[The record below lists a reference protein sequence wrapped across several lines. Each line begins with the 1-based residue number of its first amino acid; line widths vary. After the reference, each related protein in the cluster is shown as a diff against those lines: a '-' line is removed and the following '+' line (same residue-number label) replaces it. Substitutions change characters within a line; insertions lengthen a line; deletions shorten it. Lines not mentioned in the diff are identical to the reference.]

1 MFIFAAAKA
10 VVFFGIVG
18 RLFSLQISENKKYL
32 TLSDKNRLREWRL
45 PPIRG
50 EFLDFFGKTVAGNIE
65 VYQLHVV
72 PEEVEDFNYFTGES
86 VVILSEDP
94 GVLPFNVENINGE
107 RKMSETKPAE
117 GMPAPSQ
124 GGQDA
129 ALAKKAEAARGSRK
143 VDEIL
148 TATGAMG
155 QAISTEVQKVII
167 GKSHVI
173 DNVMVD
179 ILSNGNLLFEDYPGL
194 AKTLMTNT
202 FADALGCDFKRVQF
216 TPDLLPAD
224 ITGTNIYDA
233 KKGEFTFK
241 PGPLFCNLLLAD
253 EINRAPPKTQAALL
267 EAMQEK
273 QVTIG
278 TVTHKL
284 PAPFIV
290 MATQNPVEQEG
301 TYPLPEAQLD
311 RFMFKMSVGY
321 PDRADEDEILAR
333 RITRGKDAVDVDV
346 ITDPQRVIAMQQAC
360 EDIYVDPALRMYMVE
375 IVSRTREDPRVLVG
389 SSPRGSQ
396 ALLKTSRAAAALRGR
411 DFVTPD
417 DIKTVA
423 ELAIAHRII
432 LKPEHQIKGLE
443 AGEVVQTILREVPV
457 PTV

>member
-1 MFIFAAAKA
+1 MQTPPPPPGGQPAAPAAATPTPPAQAGA
-10 VVFFGIVG
+10 VQAGYQAQAAKPRHESSPEVKERLAAVG
-18 RLFSLQISENKKYL
+18 AI
-32 TLSDKNRLREWRL
+32 
-45 PPIRG
+45 
-50 EFLDFFGKTVAGNIE
+50 
-65 VYQLHVV
+65 
-72 PEEVEDFNYFTGES
+72 
-86 VVILSEDP
+86 
-94 GVLPFNVENINGE
+94 
-107 RKMSETKPAE
+107 
-117 GMPAPSQ
+117 
-124 GGQDA
+124 
-129 ALAKKAEAARGSRK
+129 
-143 VDEIL
+143 
-148 TATGAMG
+148 G
-155 QAISTEVQKVII
+155 QAICAEVAKVII
-167 GKSHVI
+167 GKGHVI
-173 DNVMVD
+173 DNVLID

-202 FADALGCDFKRVQF
+202 FADALGCDFKRVSF

-241 PGPLFCNLLLAD
+241 PGPIFCNLLLSD

-284 PAPFIV
+284 PSPFLT

-333 RITRGKDAVDVDV
+333 RIERKKDAVDVEV
-346 ITDPQRVIAMQQAC
+346 ITDPQRVVAMQQAI
-360 EDIYVDPALRMYMVE
+360 EDIYVDPAVRMYMVE
-375 IVSRTREDPRVLVG
+375 LVARTREDPRVLVG
-389 SSPRGSQ
+389 ASPRGSQ
-396 ALLKTSRAAAALRGR
+396 ALLKTGRAAAAMRGR

-417 DIKTVA
+417 DVKSVA
-423 ELAIAHRII
+423 TLAISHRLI

-443 AGEVVQTILREVPV
+443 NEEVIQTILGQVPV

>member
-1 MFIFAAAKA
+1 MQPPAPPAAPA
-10 VVFFGIVG
+10 V
-18 RLFSLQISENKKYL
+18 
-32 TLSDKNRLREWRL
+32 
-45 PPIRG
+45 PAPAAP
-50 EFLDFFGKTVAGNIE
+50 VA
-65 VYQLHVV
+65 
-72 PEEVEDFNYFTGES
+72 
-86 VVILSEDP
+86 
-94 GVLPFNVENINGE
+94 
-107 RKMSETKPAE
+107 PAAP
-117 GMPAPSQ
+117 MPAPAPAPMPAVAP
-124 GGQDA
+124 A
-129 ALAKKAEAARGSRK
+129 APAAPAPMPAA
-143 VDEIL
+143 
-148 TATGAMG
+148 TAQPRHQSTPEVRERLQAVGAIAA
-155 QAISTEVQKVII
+155 AIAAEVQKVII
-167 GKSHVI
+167 GKAHVI
-173 DNVMVD
+173 DNVLVN

-360 EDIYVDPALRMYMVE
+360 EDVYVDPALRMYMVE
-375 IVSRTREDPRVLVG
+375 IVARTREDPRVLVG

-417 DIKTVA
+417 DIKGVA
-423 ELAIAHRII
+423 ELALAHRLI

-443 AGEVVQTILREVPV
+443 SGEIIQGILREVPV

>member
-1 MFIFAAAKA
+1 MKNGEMNMSEKPTTKPAAKAANAEEAAYAKKAAAKR
-10 VVFFGIVG
+10 G
-18 RLFSLQISENKKYL
+18 SKKM
-32 TLSDKNRLREWRL
+32 SDK
-45 PPIRG
+45 
-50 EFLDFFGKTVAGNIE
+50 
-65 VYQLHVV
+65 
-72 PEEVEDFNYFTGES
+72 
-86 VVILSEDP
+86 
-94 GVLPFNVENINGE
+94 
-107 RKMSETKPAE
+107 
-117 GMPAPSQ
+117 
-124 GGQDA
+124 
-129 ALAKKAEAARGSRK
+129 
-143 VDEIL
+143 L
-148 TATGAMG
+148 TAVGAIG
-155 QAISTEVQKVII
+155 AAIGTEVAKVII

-173 DNVMVD
+173 DNVMID

-241 PGPLFCNLLLAD
+241 PGPIFCNLLLSD

-267 EAMQEK
+267 EAMQEY

-284 PAPFIV
+284 PAPFLT

-333 RITRGKDAVDVDV
+333 RIARKKDAVEVEI
-346 ITDPQRVIAMQQAC
+346 ITDPARVVAMQQAI
-360 EDIYVDPALRMYMVE
+360 EEVYVDPAVRMYMVE
-375 IVSRTREDPRVLVG
+375 LVSRTREDPRVLVG

-396 ALLKTSRAAAALRGR
+396 ALLKTARSAAAMRGR

-417 DIKTVA
+417 DVKSVA
-423 ELAIAHRII
+423 ILAVAHRLI

-443 AGEVVQTILREVPV
+443 NEEVISDILRQVPV

>member
-1 MFIFAAAKA
+1 MQPA
-10 VVFFGIVG
+10 
-18 RLFSLQISENKKYL
+18 
-32 TLSDKNRLREWRL
+32 
-45 PPIRG
+45 PPPQP
-50 EFLDFFGKTVAGNIE
+50 A
-65 VYQLHVV
+65 
-72 PEEVEDFNYFTGES
+72 
-86 VVILSEDP
+86 P
-94 GVLPFNVENINGE
+94 GQP
-107 RKMSETKPAE
+107 
-117 GMPAPSQ
+117 GMPAPPAP
-124 GGQDA
+124 A
-129 ALAKKAEAARGSRK
+129 APMPAAPAVPMPAAPAAPMPAAPAAPAAPAKPKHQSTPEVRERLAA
-143 VDEIL
+143 V
-148 TATGAMG
+148 GAIA
-155 QAISTEVQKVII
+155 QAISAEVQKVII

-173 DNVMVD
+173 DNVLIN

-224 ITGTNIYDA
+224 ITGTNVYDA

-321 PDRADEDEILAR
+321 PDRADEDEILSR
-333 RITRGKDAVDVDV
+333 RISRGKDAVDVDV

-360 EDIYVDPALRMYMVE
+360 EDVYVDPAIRMYMVE
-375 IVSRTREDPRVLVG
+375 VVARTREDPRVLVG

-417 DIKTVA
+417 DVKAIA

-443 AGEVVQTILREVPV
+443 AGEVIQTILREVPV

>member
-1 MFIFAAAKA
+1 MQPPAPPAAPPAPVPAAPAAPVAPAAPAVPMAPAAPAAPVAPAAPAAPAQPKHQSTPEVRERLKA
-10 VVFFGIVG
+10 V
-18 RLFSLQISENKKYL
+18 
-32 TLSDKNRLREWRL
+32 
-45 PPIRG
+45 
-50 EFLDFFGKTVAGNIE
+50 
-65 VYQLHVV
+65 
-72 PEEVEDFNYFTGES
+72 
-86 VVILSEDP
+86 
-94 GVLPFNVENINGE
+94 
-107 RKMSETKPAE
+107 
-117 GMPAPSQ
+117 
-124 GGQDA
+124 
-129 ALAKKAEAARGSRK
+129 
-143 VDEIL
+143 
-148 TATGAMG
+148 GAIAN
-155 QAISTEVQKVII
+155 AISAEVQKVII
-167 GKSHVI
+167 GKAHVI
-173 DNVMVD
+173 DNVLIN

-321 PDRADEDEILAR
+321 PDRADEDEILSR
-333 RITRGKDAVDVDV
+333 RIARGKDAVDVDV
-346 ITDPQRVIAMQQAC
+346 ITDPARVIAMQQAC
-360 EDIYVDPALRMYMVE
+360 EDVYVDPALRMYMVE
-375 IVSRTREDPRVLVG
+375 VVSRTREDPRVLVG
-389 SSPRGSQ
+389 ASPRGSQ

-417 DIKTVA
+417 DVKAIA

-443 AGEVVQTILREVPV
+443 SGEVIQAILREVPV

>member
-1 MFIFAAAKA
+1 MGKVI
-10 VVFFGIVG
+10 
-18 RLFSLQISENKKYL
+18 
-32 TLSDKNRLREWRL
+32 
-45 PPIRG
+45 
-50 EFLDFFGKTVAGNIE
+50 FGKPEVIRYCVVALLSGEHI
-65 VYQLHVV
+65 LL
-72 PEEVEDFNYFTGES
+72 ED
-86 VVILSEDP
+86 VP
-94 GVLPFNVENINGE
+94 GVG
-107 RKMSETKPAE
+107 
-117 GMPAPSQ
+117 
-124 GGQDA
+124 
-129 ALAKKAEAARGSRK
+129 
-143 VDEIL
+143 
-148 TATGAMG
+148 
-155 QAISTEVQKVII
+155 
-167 GKSHVI
+167 
-173 DNVMVD
+173 
-179 ILSNGNLLFEDYPGL
+179 
-194 AKTLMTNT
+194 KTLAGKAIAKSIAGK
-202 FADALGCDFKRVQF
+202 FARLQF
-216 TPDLLPAD
+216 TPDLLPSD
-224 ITGTNIYDA
+224 ITGSNVFNSTESQFVFHQGPVFNNIV
-233 KKGEFTFK
+233 
-241 PGPLFCNLLLAD
+241 LAD

-321 PDRADEDEILAR
+321 PDRADEDEILSR

-360 EDIYVDPALRMYMVE
+360 EDVYVDPALRMYMVE
-375 IVSRTREDPRVLVG
+375 VVARTREDPRVLVG

-396 ALLKTSRAAAALRGR
+396 ALLKTGRAAAALRGR

-417 DIKTVA
+417 DIKSVA

-443 AGEVVQTILREVPV
+443 AGEVMQSILREVPV

>member
-1 MFIFAAAKA
+1 MQPPAPPAAPPAPVPAAPAAPVAPAAPAPPAPAAPAAPVAPAAPAAPAQPKHQSTPEVRERLKA
-10 VVFFGIVG
+10 V
-18 RLFSLQISENKKYL
+18 
-32 TLSDKNRLREWRL
+32 
-45 PPIRG
+45 
-50 EFLDFFGKTVAGNIE
+50 
-65 VYQLHVV
+65 
-72 PEEVEDFNYFTGES
+72 
-86 VVILSEDP
+86 
-94 GVLPFNVENINGE
+94 
-107 RKMSETKPAE
+107 
-117 GMPAPSQ
+117 
-124 GGQDA
+124 
-129 ALAKKAEAARGSRK
+129 
-143 VDEIL
+143 
-148 TATGAMG
+148 GAIA
-155 QAISTEVQKVII
+155 QAISAEVQKVII
-167 GKSHVI
+167 GKAHVI
-173 DNVMVD
+173 DNVLIN

-333 RITRGKDAVDVDV
+333 RISRGKDAVDVDV

-360 EDIYVDPALRMYMVE
+360 EDVYVDPALRMYMVE
-375 IVSRTREDPRVLVG
+375 IVARTREDPRVLVG

-417 DIKTVA
+417 DVKAVS

-443 AGEVVQTILREVPV
+443 AGEVIQTILREVPV

>member
-1 MFIFAAAKA
+1 MNA
-10 VVFFGIVG
+10 
-18 RLFSLQISENKKYL
+18 
-32 TLSDKNRLREWRL
+32 T
-45 PPIRG
+45 PPA
-50 EFLDFFGKTVAGNIE
+50 DA
-65 VYQLHVV
+65 
-72 PEEVEDFNYFTGES
+72 P
-86 VVILSEDP
+86 
-94 GVLPFNVENINGE
+94 
-107 RKMSETKPAE
+107 
-117 GMPAPSQ
+117 PAPPSNAT
-124 GGQDA
+124 DA
-129 ALAKKAEAARGSRK
+129 AYAKKAAEARGSSK
-143 VDEIL
+143 TNEKL
-148 TATGAMG
+148 TAVGAIA
-155 QAISTEVQKVII
+155 QAIGSEVQKVII

-173 DNVMVD
+173 DNVLVN

-241 PGPLFCNLLLAD
+241 PGPIFCNLLLSD

-284 PAPFIV
+284 PAPFLT

-321 PDRADEDEILAR
+321 PSRSDEDEILSR
-333 RITRGKDAVDVDV
+333 RIARKKDAVEVET
-346 ITDPQRVIAMQQAC
+346 ITDPARVVAMQQAI
-360 EDIYVDPALRMYMVE
+360 EDVYVDPAVRMYMVE
-375 IVSRTREDPRVLVG
+375 IVTQTREHNQVLVG

-396 ALLKTSRAAAALRGR
+396 ALLKTSRAAAAMRGR

-417 DIKTVA
+417 DVKSIA
-423 ELAIAHRII
+423 NLAVAHRLI
-432 LKPEHQIKGLE
+432 LKPEHQIKGVNTE
-443 AGEVVQTILREVPV
+443 DIIKEILRTVPV

>member
-1 MFIFAAAKA
+1 MQPPAPPAAPPAPVPAAPAAPMAPAAPAVPMAPAAPAAPVAPAAPAAPAQPKHQSTPEVRERLKA
-10 VVFFGIVG
+10 V
-18 RLFSLQISENKKYL
+18 
-32 TLSDKNRLREWRL
+32 
-45 PPIRG
+45 
-50 EFLDFFGKTVAGNIE
+50 
-65 VYQLHVV
+65 
-72 PEEVEDFNYFTGES
+72 
-86 VVILSEDP
+86 
-94 GVLPFNVENINGE
+94 
-107 RKMSETKPAE
+107 
-117 GMPAPSQ
+117 
-124 GGQDA
+124 
-129 ALAKKAEAARGSRK
+129 
-143 VDEIL
+143 
-148 TATGAMG
+148 GAIA
-155 QAISTEVQKVII
+155 QAISAEVQKVII

-173 DNVMVD
+173 DNVLIN

-194 AKTLMTNT
+194 VKTLMTNT

-333 RITRGKDAVDVDV
+333 RIARGKDAVDVDV
-346 ITDPQRVIAMQQAC
+346 ITDPARVIAMQQAC
-360 EDIYVDPALRMYMVE
+360 EDVYVDPALRMYMVE
-375 IVSRTREDPRVLVG
+375 VVSRTREDPRVLVG
-389 SSPRGSQ
+389 ASPRGSQ

-417 DIKTVA
+417 DVKAIA

-443 AGEVVQTILREVPV
+443 AGEVIQTILREVPV

>member
-1 MFIFAAAKA
+1 MQPPAPPAAPPAPAPAAPAAPAAPPAPAMPMAPAAPAAPVAPAAPAAPAQPKHQSTPEVRERLKA
-10 VVFFGIVG
+10 VGAI
-18 RLFSLQISENKKYL
+18 
-32 TLSDKNRLREWRL
+32 
-45 PPIRG
+45 
-50 EFLDFFGKTVAGNIE
+50 
-65 VYQLHVV
+65 
-72 PEEVEDFNYFTGES
+72 
-86 VVILSEDP
+86 
-94 GVLPFNVENINGE
+94 
-107 RKMSETKPAE
+107 
-117 GMPAPSQ
+117 
-124 GGQDA
+124 
-129 ALAKKAEAARGSRK
+129 
-143 VDEIL
+143 
-148 TATGAMG
+148 AT
-155 QAISTEVQKVII
+155 AISAEVQKVII
-167 GKSHVI
+167 GKAHVI
-173 DNVMVD
+173 DNVLIN

-202 FADALGCDFKRVQF
+202 FANALGCDFKRVQF

-333 RITRGKDAVDVDV
+333 RISRGKDAVDVDV
-346 ITDPQRVIAMQQAC
+346 ITDPARVIAMQQAC
-360 EDIYVDPALRMYMVE
+360 EDVYVDPALRMYMVE

-389 SSPRGSQ
+389 ASPRGSQ

-417 DIKTVA
+417 DVKAIS

-443 AGEVVQTILREVPV
+443 AGEVIQAILREVPV

>member
-1 MFIFAAAKA
+1 MNA
-10 VVFFGIVG
+10 
-18 RLFSLQISENKKYL
+18 
-32 TLSDKNRLREWRL
+32 T
-45 PPIRG
+45 PPA
-50 EFLDFFGKTVAGNIE
+50 E
-65 VYQLHVV
+65 
-72 PEEVEDFNYFTGES
+72 
-86 VVILSEDP
+86 
-94 GVLPFNVENINGE
+94 
-107 RKMSETKPAE
+107 KPAAP
-117 GMPAPSQ
+117 PADAVAQ
-124 GGQDA
+124 GY
-129 ALAKKAEAARGSRK
+129 AKKAEAARGTKKMSDR
-143 VDEIL
+143 L
-148 TATGAMG
+148 TAVGAIAE
-155 QAISTEVQKVII
+155 AIGVEVQKVII
-167 GKSHVI
+167 GKAHVI
-173 DNVMVD
+173 DNVLVD
-179 ILSNGNLLFEDYPGL
+179 ILANGNLLFEDYPGL

-241 PGPLFCNLLLAD
+241 PGPIFCNLLLSD

-278 TVTHKL
+278 IVTHKL
-284 PAPFIV
+284 PAPFLT

-333 RITRGKDAVDVDV
+333 RIARKKDDVDV
-346 ITDPQRVIAMQQAC
+346 ETITDPARVVAMQESI
-360 EDIYVDPALRMYMVE
+360 EDVYVDPAVRMYMVE

-389 SSPRGSQ
+389 ASPRGSQ
-396 ALLKTSRAAAALRGR
+396 ALLKTSRAAAAMRGR

-417 DIKTVA
+417 DVKSVA
-423 ELAIAHRII
+423 ILAVAHRLI

-443 AGEVVQTILREVPV
+443 NDQIITDILRQVPV

>member
-1 MFIFAAAKA
+1 MQPPAPPAA
-10 VVFFGIVG
+10 
-18 RLFSLQISENKKYL
+18 
-32 TLSDKNRLREWRL
+32 
-45 PPIRG
+45 PP
-50 EFLDFFGKTVAGNIE
+50 A
-65 VYQLHVV
+65 
-72 PEEVEDFNYFTGES
+72 
-86 VVILSEDP
+86 
-94 GVLPFNVENINGE
+94 
-107 RKMSETKPAE
+107 PAPAAPAAPAPPAPAAP
-117 GMPAPSQ
+117 MPAAP
-124 GGQDA
+124 A
-129 ALAKKAEAARGSRK
+129 APAPAAPVAPAAPAAPAAPVQPKHQSTPEVRERLSA
-143 VDEIL
+143 V
-148 TATGAMG
+148 GAIA
-155 QAISTEVQKVII
+155 QANSAEVQKVII

-173 DNVMVD
+173 DNVLIN

-360 EDIYVDPALRMYMVE
+360 EDIYVDPAIRMYMVE
-375 IVSRTREDPRVLVG
+375 VVARTREDPRVLVG

-396 ALLKTSRAAAALRGR
+396 ALLKTSRAAAAMRGR

-417 DIKTVA
+417 DVKSIA

-443 AGEVVQTILREVPV
+443 AGEVMQSILREVPV

>member
-1 MFIFAAAKA
+1 
-10 VVFFGIVG
+10 
-18 RLFSLQISENKKYL
+18 
-32 TLSDKNRLREWRL
+32 
-45 PPIRG
+45 
-50 EFLDFFGKTVAGNIE
+50 
-65 VYQLHVV
+65 
-72 PEEVEDFNYFTGES
+72 
-86 VVILSEDP
+86 
-94 GVLPFNVENINGE
+94 
-107 RKMSETKPAE
+107 MSETGTPK
-117 GMPAPSQ
+117 GMQAPNT
-124 GGQDA
+124 GAHDA
-129 ALAKKAEAARGSRK
+129 ALEKKAQEARGSSK
-143 VDEIL
+143 VDEVL
-148 TATGAMG
+148 AATGAMG

-179 ILSNGNLLFEDYPGL
+179 ILSNGNLLFEDFPGL

-241 PGPLFCNLLLAD
+241 PGPIFCNLLLSD

-278 TVTHKL
+278 VVTHKL
-284 PAPFIV
+284 PSPFLT

-311 RFMFKMSVGY
+311 RFMMKMMVGY
-321 PDRADEDEILAR
+321 PDRADENEILQR
-333 RITRGKDAVDVDV
+333 RIDRKTDDVEV
-346 ITDPQRVIAMQQAC
+346 NSITDPSIVVKMQKSC
-360 EDIYVDPALRMYMVE
+360 EEVYVDRSVREYMVD
-375 IVSRTREDPRVLVG
+375 IVARTREDPRVLVG

-396 ALLKTSRAAAALRGR
+396 ALLKTSRAVAAMRGR

-417 DIKTVA
+417 DVKAIA
-423 ELAIAHRII
+423 ELAVAHRII

-443 AGEVVQTILREVPV
+443 TGEVIRDILHGKNAANV

>member
-1 MFIFAAAKA
+1 MQAPPPPGAPAPPPAAA
-10 VVFFGIVG
+10 
-18 RLFSLQISENKKYL
+18 
-32 TLSDKNRLREWRL
+32 T
-45 PPIRG
+45 
-50 EFLDFFGKTVAGNIE
+50 
-65 VYQLHVV
+65 
-72 PEEVEDFNYFTGES
+72 
-86 VVILSEDP
+86 
-94 GVLPFNVENINGE
+94 
-107 RKMSETKPAE
+107 PAAPAAPAA
-117 GMPAPSQ
+117 PAPQ
-124 GGQDA
+124 AQA
-129 ALAKKAEAARGSRK
+129 AAAQPKHQSTPEVRERLAA
-143 VDEIL
+143 V
-148 TATGAMG
+148 GAIG
-155 QAISTEVQKVII
+155 NAINAEVQKVII

-173 DNVMVD
+173 DNVLVD
-179 ILSNGNLLFEDYPGL
+179 ILANGNLLFEDYPGL

-202 FADALGCDFKRVQF
+202 FADALGCDFKRVSF

-241 PGPLFCNLLLAD
+241 PGPIFCNLLLSD

-284 PAPFIV
+284 PSPFLT

-311 RFMFKMSVGY
+311 RFMFKMAVGY

-333 RITRGKDAVDVDV
+333 RILRKKDAVDVEV
-346 ITDPQRVIAMQQAC
+346 ITDPARVVAMQQAI
-360 EDIYVDPALRMYMVE
+360 EDVYVDPAVRMYMVE

-396 ALLKTSRAAAALRGR
+396 ALLKTGRAAAAMRGR

-417 DIKTVA
+417 DVKSVA
-423 ELAIAHRII
+423 TLALAHRLI

-443 AGEVVQTILREVPV
+443 SEEIIETILREVPV

>member
-1 MFIFAAAKA
+1 MQPPAPPAAPA
-10 VVFFGIVG
+10 V
-18 RLFSLQISENKKYL
+18 
-32 TLSDKNRLREWRL
+32 
-45 PPIRG
+45 PAP
-50 EFLDFFGKTVAGNIE
+50 VA
-65 VYQLHVV
+65 
-72 PEEVEDFNYFTGES
+72 
-86 VVILSEDP
+86 
-94 GVLPFNVENINGE
+94 
-107 RKMSETKPAE
+107 PAAP
-117 GMPAPSQ
+117 MPAPAP
-124 GGQDA
+124 A
-129 ALAKKAEAARGSRK
+129 APMPAVAPAAPAPAAPAPMPAA
-143 VDEIL
+143 
-148 TATGAMG
+148 TAQPRHQSTPEVRERLQAVGAIAT
-155 QAISTEVQKVII
+155 AISAEVQKVII
-167 GKSHVI
+167 GKAHVI
-173 DNVMVD
+173 DNVLIN

-321 PDRADEDEILAR
+321 PDRADEDEILSR

-360 EDIYVDPALRMYMVE
+360 EDVYVDPALRMYMVE
-375 IVSRTREDPRVLVG
+375 IVARTREDPRVLVG
-389 SSPRGSQ
+389 ASPRGSQ
-396 ALLKTSRAAAALRGR
+396 ALLKTSRASAALRGR

-417 DIKTVA
+417 DIKSVA
-423 ELAIAHRII
+423 EIAVAHRLI

-443 AGEVVQTILREVPV
+443 PGEVIQSILREVPV

>member
-1 MFIFAAAKA
+1 MQPPAPPAAPA
-10 VVFFGIVG
+10 V
-18 RLFSLQISENKKYL
+18 
-32 TLSDKNRLREWRL
+32 
-45 PPIRG
+45 PAPAAP
-50 EFLDFFGKTVAGNIE
+50 VA
-65 VYQLHVV
+65 
-72 PEEVEDFNYFTGES
+72 
-86 VVILSEDP
+86 
-94 GVLPFNVENINGE
+94 
-107 RKMSETKPAE
+107 PAAP
-117 GMPAPSQ
+117 MPAPAPAPMPAVAP
-124 GGQDA
+124 A
-129 ALAKKAEAARGSRK
+129 APAAPAPMPAA
-143 VDEIL
+143 
-148 TATGAMG
+148 TAQPRHQSTPEVRERLQAVGAIAA
-155 QAISTEVQKVII
+155 AIAAEVQKVII
-167 GKSHVI
+167 GKAHVI
-173 DNVMVD
+173 DNVLVN
-179 ILSNGNLLFEDYPGL
+179 ILSDGNLLFEDYPGL

-321 PDRADEDEILAR
+321 PDRADEDEILSR
-333 RITRGKDAVDVDV
+333 RISRGKDAVDVDV

-360 EDIYVDPALRMYMVE
+360 EDVYVDPALRMYMVE

-417 DIKTVA
+417 DIKGVA
-423 ELAIAHRII
+423 ELSLAHRLI

-443 AGEVVQTILREVPV
+443 SGEIIQGILREVPV

>member
-1 MFIFAAAKA
+1 MNA
-10 VVFFGIVG
+10 
-18 RLFSLQISENKKYL
+18 
-32 TLSDKNRLREWRL
+32 T
-45 PPIRG
+45 PPA
-50 EFLDFFGKTVAGNIE
+50 DA
-65 VYQLHVV
+65 
-72 PEEVEDFNYFTGES
+72 P
-86 VVILSEDP
+86 
-94 GVLPFNVENINGE
+94 
-107 RKMSETKPAE
+107 
-117 GMPAPSQ
+117 PAPPSNAT
-124 GGQDA
+124 DSA
-129 ALAKKAEAARGSRK
+129 YAKKAADARGSSK
-143 VDEIL
+143 TNEKL
-148 TATGAMG
+148 TAVGAIA
-155 QAISTEVQKVII
+155 QAIGSEVQKVII

-173 DNVMVD
+173 DNVLVN

-241 PGPLFCNLLLAD
+241 PGPIFCNLLLSD

-284 PAPFIV
+284 PAPFLT

-321 PDRADEDEILAR
+321 PSRSDEDEILSR
-333 RITRGKDAVDVDV
+333 RIARKKDEVEVET
-346 ITDPQRVIAMQQAC
+346 ITDPARVVAMQQAI
-360 EDIYVDPALRMYMVE
+360 EDVYVDPAVRMYMVE
-375 IVSRTREDPRVLVG
+375 IVTQTREHNQVLVG

-396 ALLKTSRAAAALRGR
+396 ALLKTSRAAAAMRGR

-417 DIKTVA
+417 DVKSIA
-423 ELAIAHRII
+423 NLAVAHRLI
-432 LKPEHQIKGLE
+432 LKPEHQIKGVNTE
-443 AGEVVQTILREVPV
+443 DIIKEILRTVPV

>member
-1 MFIFAAAKA
+1 MQPNPAAPPAPPAPAAPMPAAPMPAAPAAPMPAAPAAPMPAAPAAPMPAAAPAAPVAQAQPKHQSNPEVQERLKA
-10 VVFFGIVG
+10 VGAIA
-18 RLFSLQISENKKYL
+18 RAI
-32 TLSDKNRLREWRL
+32 
-45 PPIRG
+45 
-50 EFLDFFGKTVAGNIE
+50 
-65 VYQLHVV
+65 
-72 PEEVEDFNYFTGES
+72 
-86 VVILSEDP
+86 
-94 GVLPFNVENINGE
+94 
-107 RKMSETKPAE
+107 
-117 GMPAPSQ
+117 
-124 GGQDA
+124 A
-129 ALAKKAEAARGSRK
+129 A
-143 VDEIL
+143 
-148 TATGAMG
+148 
-155 QAISTEVQKVII
+155 EVQKVII
-167 GKSHVI
+167 GKPHVI
-173 DNVMVD
+173 DNVLIN

-321 PDRADEDEILAR
+321 PDRADEDEILSR

-360 EDIYVDPALRMYMVE
+360 EDIYVDPAIRMYMVE
-375 IVSRTREDPRVLVG
+375 IVARTREDPRVLVG

-396 ALLKTSRAAAALRGR
+396 ALLKTSRAAAAMRGR

-417 DIKTVA
+417 DVKAIA

-443 AGEVVQTILREVPV
+443 AGEVIQAILREVPV

>member
-1 MFIFAAAKA
+1 MQPPAPPAAPA
-10 VVFFGIVG
+10 V
-18 RLFSLQISENKKYL
+18 
-32 TLSDKNRLREWRL
+32 
-45 PPIRG
+45 PAPAAP
-50 EFLDFFGKTVAGNIE
+50 VAP
-65 VYQLHVV
+65 VA
-72 PEEVEDFNYFTGES
+72 P
-86 VVILSEDP
+86 
-94 GVLPFNVENINGE
+94 
-107 RKMSETKPAE
+107 
-117 GMPAPSQ
+117 MPAPAPAPMPAVAP
-124 GGQDA
+124 A
-129 ALAKKAEAARGSRK
+129 APAAPAPMPAA
-143 VDEIL
+143 
-148 TATGAMG
+148 TAQPRHQSTPEVRERLQAVGAIAS
-155 QAISTEVQKVII
+155 AIAAEVQKVII

-173 DNVMVD
+173 DNVLVN

-321 PDRADEDEILAR
+321 PDRADEDEILSR
-333 RITRGKDAVDVDV
+333 RISRGKDAVDVDV

-360 EDIYVDPALRMYMVE
+360 EDVYVDPALRMYMVE
-375 IVSRTREDPRVLVG
+375 IVARTREDPRVLVG

-417 DIKTVA
+417 DIKGVA
-423 ELAIAHRII
+423 ELALAHRLI

-443 AGEVVQTILREVPV
+443 SGEIIQGILREVPV

>member
-1 MFIFAAAKA
+1 MQAPPPPSAPAA
-10 VVFFGIVG
+10 
-18 RLFSLQISENKKYL
+18 
-32 TLSDKNRLREWRL
+32 
-45 PPIRG
+45 P
-50 EFLDFFGKTVAGNIE
+50 
-65 VYQLHVV
+65 
-72 PEEVEDFNYFTGES
+72 
-86 VVILSEDP
+86 
-94 GVLPFNVENINGE
+94 
-107 RKMSETKPAE
+107 
-117 GMPAPSQ
+117 MPAAPMP
-124 GGQDA
+124 A
-129 ALAKKAEAARGSRK
+129 APMPAAPMPAAPMPAAPMPAAPMPAAPMQAAPVPQQPVQAQPRHQSSPEVKERLNA
-143 VDEIL
+143 V
-148 TATGAMG
+148 GAIAS
-155 QAISTEVQKVII
+155 AISAEVQKVII

-173 DNVMVD
+173 DNVLVN

-284 PAPFIV
+284 PAPFLV

-321 PDRADEDEILAR
+321 PDRADEDEILNR
-333 RITRGKDAVDVDV
+333 RITRKTDAVDVDV

-360 EDIYVDPALRMYMVE
+360 EEVYVDPALRMYMVE
-375 IVSRTREDPRVLVG
+375 VVSRTREDPRVLVG
-389 SSPRGSQ
+389 ASPRGSQ
-396 ALLKTSRAAAALRGR
+396 ALLKTSRGAAAMRGR
-411 DFVTPD
+411 DFITPD
-417 DIKTVA
+417 DVKAVA
-423 ELAIAHRII
+423 ELALAHRLI

-443 AGEVVQTILREVPV
+443 AGEVVQAILREVPV

>member
-1 MFIFAAAKA
+1 MQQTPPAP
-10 VVFFGIVG
+10 GI
-18 RLFSLQISENKKYL
+18 
-32 TLSDKNRLREWRL
+32 
-45 PPIRG
+45 
-50 EFLDFFGKTVAGNIE
+50 
-65 VYQLHVV
+65 
-72 PEEVEDFNYFTGES
+72 
-86 VVILSEDP
+86 
-94 GVLPFNVENINGE
+94 
-107 RKMSETKPAE
+107 PAP
-117 GMPAPSQ
+117 GMPAPPMPAPPMP
-124 GGQDA
+124 A
-129 ALAKKAEAARGSRK
+129 APAAPVAAAPPMPAVQAAPVAPVAAAQPKHQSTPEVRERLKAVG
-143 VDEIL
+143 
-148 TATGAMG
+148 
-155 QAISTEVQKVII
+155 AISQALSAEVQKVII
-167 GKSHVI
+167 GKAHVI
-173 DNVMVD
+173 DNVMIN

-241 PGPLFCNLLLAD
+241 PGPIFCNLLLAD

-321 PDRADEDEILAR
+321 PDRADEDEILSR
-333 RITRGKDAVDVDV
+333 RITRKKDGVDVEV

-360 EDIYVDPALRMYMVE
+360 EDVYLDPALRMYMVE
-375 IVSRTREDPRVLVG
+375 LVSRTREDPRILVG

-396 ALLKTSRAAAALRGR
+396 ALLKTARAAAAMRGR

-417 DIKTVA
+417 DIKAVA
-423 ELAIAHRII
+423 TLAISHRII
-432 LKPEHQIKGLE
+432 FKPEHQIKGLE
-443 AGEVVQTILREVPV
+443 PSEVVQTILREVPV

>member
-1 MFIFAAAKA
+1 MNMNATTPADGAQAKSSSA
-10 VVFFGIVG
+10 
-18 RLFSLQISENKKYL
+18 
-32 TLSDKNRLREWRL
+32 SD
-45 PPIRG
+45 
-50 EFLDFFGKTVAGNIE
+50 
-65 VYQLHVV
+65 
-72 PEEVEDFNYFTGES
+72 S
-86 VVILSEDP
+86 
-94 GVLPFNVENINGE
+94 
-107 RKMSETKPAE
+107 
-117 GMPAPSQ
+117 
-124 GGQDA
+124 
-129 ALAKKAEAARGSRK
+129 ALAKKAEAARGNSK
-143 VDEIL
+143 TNEVL

-155 QAISTEVQKVII
+155 KAISSEVQKVII

-179 ILSNGNLLFEDYPGL
+179 ILSNGNLLFEDFPGL

-233 KKGEFTFK
+233 KKGEFSFK
-241 PGPLFCNLLLAD
+241 PGPIFCNLLLSD

-278 TVTHKL
+278 VVTHKL
-284 PAPFIV
+284 PSPFLT

-311 RFMFKMSVGY
+311 RFMMKMMVGY
-321 PDRADEDEILAR
+321 PDRADEDEILQR
-333 RITRGKDAVDVDV
+333 RIARKKDDVDV
-346 ITDPQRVIAMQQAC
+346 NTITEPNIVVKMQESC
-360 EDIYVDPALRMYMVE
+360 EDVYVDPAIRMYMVE
-375 IVSRTREDPRVLVG
+375 IVARTREDPRVLVG

-396 ALLKTSRAAAALRGR
+396 ALLKTSRAAAAMRGR

-417 DIKTVA
+417 DVKSIA
-423 ELAIAHRII
+423 ELAVAHRLI

-443 AGEVVQTILREVPV
+443 TGKVIQEILRQVPV

>member
-1 MFIFAAAKA
+1 MQPPAVPPTAPAPAPVPAAPAAPAPAAPMAPAPAPAPAPVAPAPAAPVQAQAAAQPRHQSTPEVRERLQA
-10 VVFFGIVG
+10 V
-18 RLFSLQISENKKYL
+18 
-32 TLSDKNRLREWRL
+32 
-45 PPIRG
+45 
-50 EFLDFFGKTVAGNIE
+50 
-65 VYQLHVV
+65 
-72 PEEVEDFNYFTGES
+72 
-86 VVILSEDP
+86 
-94 GVLPFNVENINGE
+94 
-107 RKMSETKPAE
+107 
-117 GMPAPSQ
+117 
-124 GGQDA
+124 
-129 ALAKKAEAARGSRK
+129 
-143 VDEIL
+143 
-148 TATGAMG
+148 GAIA
-155 QAISTEVQKVII
+155 QAISAEVQKVII

-173 DNVMVD
+173 DNVLIN

-224 ITGTNIYDA
+224 ITGTNVYDA

-321 PDRADEDEILAR
+321 PDRADEDEILSR
-333 RITRGKDAVDVDV
+333 RITRKKDAVDVDV

-360 EDIYVDPALRMYMVE
+360 EDVYVDPAIRMYMVE
-375 IVSRTREDPRVLVG
+375 CVARTREDPRVLVG

-396 ALLKTSRAAAALRGR
+396 ALLKTGRASAAMRGR

-417 DIKTVA
+417 DIKAVA

-443 AGEVVQTILREVPV
+443 QGEVIQSILREVPV

>member
-1 MFIFAAAKA
+1 M
-10 VVFFGIVG
+10 
-18 RLFSLQISENKKYL
+18 Q
-32 TLSDKNRLREWRL
+32 
-45 PPIRG
+45 P
-50 EFLDFFGKTVAGNIE
+50 
-65 VYQLHVV
+65 
-72 PEEVEDFNYFTGES
+72 
-86 VVILSEDP
+86 
-94 GVLPFNVENINGE
+94 
-107 RKMSETKPAE
+107 
-117 GMPAPSQ
+117 PAPP
-124 GGQDA
+124 A
-129 ALAKKAEAARGSRK
+129 APPAPAAPAAPAPPAPPVPAPPAAPAPAPPAPAVPAAPAAPAAPAQPRHQSSPEVKERLAA
-143 VDEIL
+143 V
-148 TATGAMG
+148 GAIS
-155 QAISTEVQKVII
+155 QAIAAEVQKVII
-167 GKSHVI
+167 GKPHII
-173 DNVMVD
+173 DNVLIN

-284 PAPFIV
+284 PSPFIV

-321 PDRADEDEILAR
+321 PDRADEDEILRR
-333 RITRGKDAVDVDV
+333 RIDRGKDAVDVDV

-360 EDIYVDPALRMYMVE
+360 ESVYVDPSLRMYMVE

-417 DIKTVA
+417 DVKTIA

-443 AGEVVQTILREVPV
+443 AGEVIQTILREVPV

>member
-1 MFIFAAAKA
+1 MNA
-10 VVFFGIVG
+10 
-18 RLFSLQISENKKYL
+18 
-32 TLSDKNRLREWRL
+32 T
-45 PPIRG
+45 PPA
-50 EFLDFFGKTVAGNIE
+50 DA
-65 VYQLHVV
+65 
-72 PEEVEDFNYFTGES
+72 P
-86 VVILSEDP
+86 
-94 GVLPFNVENINGE
+94 
-107 RKMSETKPAE
+107 
-117 GMPAPSQ
+117 PAPPSNAT
-124 GGQDA
+124 DA
-129 ALAKKAEAARGSRK
+129 AYAKKAAEARGSSK
-143 VDEIL
+143 TNEKL
-148 TATGAMG
+148 TAVGAIA
-155 QAISTEVQKVII
+155 QAIGSEVQKVII

-173 DNVMVD
+173 DNVLVN

-241 PGPLFCNLLLAD
+241 PGPIFCNLLLSD

-284 PAPFIV
+284 PAPFLT

-321 PDRADEDEILAR
+321 PSRSDEDEILAR
-333 RITRGKDAVDVDV
+333 RIARKKDAVEVET
-346 ITDPQRVIAMQQAC
+346 ITDPARVVAMQQAI
-360 EDIYVDPALRMYMVE
+360 EDVYVDPAVRMYMVE
-375 IVSRTREDPRVLVG
+375 IVTQTREHNQVLVG

-396 ALLKTSRAAAALRGR
+396 ALLKTSRAAAAMRGR

-417 DIKTVA
+417 DVKSIA
-423 ELAIAHRII
+423 NLAVAHRLI
-432 LKPEHQIKGLE
+432 LKPEHQIKGVNTE
-443 AGEVVQTILREVPV
+443 DIIKEILRTVPV

>member
-1 MFIFAAAKA
+1 MQTPPPPPGGQPAAPAAAAAATPPPPAQAGA
-10 VVFFGIVG
+10 VQAGYQAQAAKPRHESSPEVKERLAAVG
-18 RLFSLQISENKKYL
+18 AI
-32 TLSDKNRLREWRL
+32 
-45 PPIRG
+45 
-50 EFLDFFGKTVAGNIE
+50 
-65 VYQLHVV
+65 
-72 PEEVEDFNYFTGES
+72 
-86 VVILSEDP
+86 
-94 GVLPFNVENINGE
+94 
-107 RKMSETKPAE
+107 
-117 GMPAPSQ
+117 
-124 GGQDA
+124 
-129 ALAKKAEAARGSRK
+129 
-143 VDEIL
+143 
-148 TATGAMG
+148 G
-155 QAISTEVQKVII
+155 QAIAAEVAKVII
-167 GKSHVI
+167 GKAHVI
-173 DNVMVD
+173 DNVLVD

-202 FADALGCDFKRVQF
+202 FADALGCDFKRVSF

-241 PGPLFCNLLLAD
+241 PGPIFCNLLLSD

-284 PAPFIV
+284 PSPFLT

-333 RITRGKDAVDVDV
+333 RIERKKDAVDVEV
-346 ITDPQRVIAMQQAC
+346 ITDPQRVVAMQQAI
-360 EDIYVDPALRMYMVE
+360 EDIYVDPAVRMYMVE
-375 IVSRTREDPRVLVG
+375 LVARTREDPRVLVG
-389 SSPRGSQ
+389 ASPRGSQ
-396 ALLKTSRAAAALRGR
+396 ALLKTGRAAAAMRGR

-417 DIKTVA
+417 DVKSVA
-423 ELAIAHRII
+423 TLAISHRLI

-443 AGEVVQTILREVPV
+443 NEEVIQTILGQVPV